1 MTRADTGISL
11 PGTPEASAP
20 KTTAAVTELLAQ
32 AGDIAA
38 RTERANRPM
47 SLIYISGAFL
57 AVGLCVLLYFFS
69 ARASAVSKLTTEATR
84 ANNIERLVAKLK
96 DFDRINEE
104 RREDLKPFATLQTM
118 ITEAGV
124 AAGLKTKL
132 PPAQPGSG
140 RGPGDLTRRTWRYT
154 DLHEESLEK
163 VFDWISRSLRSVPGL
178 ELTGFTLRPDAQT
191 WRIDVTF
198 GRWERA
204 GS

>member
-11 PGTPEASAP
+11 PGTPEAPAP
-20 KTTAAVTELLAQ
+20 RTTAAVTELLAQ

-38 RTERANRPM
+38 RTENANRPM
-47 SLIYISGAFL
+47 SLIYFAGAFL
-57 AVGLCVLLYFFS
+57 AVGLCVLVYFFS
-69 ARASAVSKLTTEATR
+69 ARASAMSKLTTEATR

-104 RREDLKPFATLQTM
+104 RREELKPFATLQTM
-118 ITEAGV
+118 ITEAGT

-132 PPAQPGSG
+132 PPAQTLSA
-140 RGPGDLTRRTWRYT
+140 RGPGDLTRRSWRYS

-178 ELTGFTLRPDAQT
+178 ELTGFTLKPDTQS

-204 GS
+204 GT